1 MVAWVAV
8 EGPVVEEV
16 VPEEAAAPEEAV
28 GVVPTEAWVAVTE
41 TGSAP
46 TRHVATTTFR
56 GVYSATGVQ
65 PHVMVVLVGLEVPT
79 MDHQACEV
87 A

>member
-8 EGPVVEEV
+8 EGPVVEGE
-16 VPEEAAAPEEAV
+16 VPEEAAALEEVV
-28 GVVPTEAWVAVTE
+28 GVVPIMAWVAATE

-46 TRHVATTTFR
+46 TRHVATTTFP
-56 GVYSATGVQ
+56 GVFSATGVQ
-65 PHVMVVLVGLEVPT
+65 HHVMVRVGREVPT
-79 MDHQACEV
+79 MGRQACEV